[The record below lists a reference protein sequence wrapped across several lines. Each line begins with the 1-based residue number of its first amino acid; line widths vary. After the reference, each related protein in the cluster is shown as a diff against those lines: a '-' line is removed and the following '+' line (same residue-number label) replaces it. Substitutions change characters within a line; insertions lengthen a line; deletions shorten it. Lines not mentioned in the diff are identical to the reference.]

1 MITRTQRSLIVAVAV
16 AAIVTA
22 ANASQGSY
30 FSQSW
35 GWVALA
41 FLMPATVLLILD
53 RVEMP
58 GRFRSAFVAL
68 MLALGVWIALSAMWS
83 LSTPA
88 SIREVERS
96 LVYVAIALAIALVLR
111 RGDGSAVVGG

>member
-53 RVEMP
+53 RVSVP
-58 GRFRSAFVAL
+58 GRVRTAFVGARRCPG
-68 MLALGVWIALSAMWS
+68 GVDRAVDHL
-83 LSTPA
+83 
-88 SIREVERS
+88 VGERRS
-96 LVYVAIALAIALVLR
+96 ECP
-111 RGDGSAVVGG
+111 